1 MKRISSKIVLFNI
14 VTILIFS
21 MFMLGTV
28 FTIMA
33 RITSSVYSEL
43 NQVITS
49 QTGAG
54 LEQFESQDHM
64 IEKIRGVIDQSFISI
79 IFFIMIAVI
88 VIGILTFIIIRKML
102 KPLARLNKA
111 VQYASQGDLTVQI
124 QTKGRDEIAE
134 LSAGF
139 NLMIES
145 LSKMTKDIVGL
156 SDKLTHSFVEI
167 ENIAREVAIGSE
179 ETAHT
184 AVEMASG
191 VDQQREATA
200 SANEMIS
207 SIVTQLSI
215 MNEGMV
221 DAKSQ
226 ARSSLDA
233 INKGQRNI
241 DLQNDKM
248 MANQQ
253 ASSKANDAIMEMSR
267 VASEI
272 EEIVDVIEA
281 ISNQTNLLALNA
293 NIEAARA
300 GEAGRGFAVVAE
312 EIRKLAEQTIDS
324 TKRISDIVTS
334 ITSSVGVAV
343 EEIDVAQK
351 SVDDQAIAL
360 QESVSSFR
368 EISEAVK
375 VIIERIDASAENT
388 SQVNSASQVA
398 RDEMIQITQISE
410 STASKTQEVTAT
422 TQEQTSQINMVN
434 EYVMGVSEL
443 VDSLGESVKQFKV

>member
-1 MKRISSKIVLFNI
+1 M
-14 VTILIFS
+14 
-21 MFMLGTV
+21 
-28 FTIMA
+28 
-33 RITSSVYSEL
+33 
-43 NQVITS
+43 
-49 QTGAG
+49 
-54 LEQFESQDHM
+54 
-64 IEKIRGVIDQSFISI
+64 
-79 IFFIMIAVI
+79 
-88 VIGILTFIIIRKML
+88 
-102 KPLARLNKA
+102 
-111 VQYASQGDLTVQI
+111 
-124 QTKGRDEIAE
+124 
-134 LSAGF
+134 
-139 NLMIES
+139 
-145 LSKMTKDIVGL
+145 
-156 SDKLTHSFVEI
+156 
-167 ENIAREVAIGSE
+167 AIGSE

-233 INKGQRNI
+233 INKGQKNI

-253 ASSKANDAIMEMSR
+253 ASGKANDAIMEMSR
-267 VASEI
+267 VAGEI

-324 TKRISDIVTS
+324 TQRISDIVTS

-375 VIIERIDASAENT
+375 VIIDRIDASAENT

-422 TQEQTSQINMVN
+422 TQEQTSQINM
-434 EYVMGVSEL
+434 
-443 VDSLGESVKQFKV
+443 GE